1 MLEVKVIGYL
11 PENITD
17 PLYQYDV
24 GQVLRIT
31 GTGLTLPPS
40 IHFTNRSKDVAL
52 IVASTM
58 DGDAVVVN
66 IPNTLLAEPED
77 IVAYLYV
84 VDDDAGQTV
93 HLIRIP
99 IVRRQKPEDWE
110 PLLDEDLINYERL
123 DARVSKLEE
132 DWTGAFDDTQSRIQE
147 LIGAV
152 NGVTGGGVSMSLGM
166 YASHTVF
173 NADGSITEAGDGWT
187 LVATFNADGSITE
200 VYTAVDSETGETT
213 VITKTTTFNEDGS
226 ITESIVA

>member
-1 MLEVKVIGYL
+1 MLNVKVVGHL

-24 GQVLRIT
+24 GQALRIT

-84 VDDDAGQTV
+84 VDENAGQTV

-110 PLLDEDLINYERL
+110 PLLDEDLISFERL
-123 DARVSKLEE
+123 DYRVSKLEQ
-132 DWTGAFDDTQSRIQE
+132 DWTGAFDETQAYLQE
-147 LIGAV
+147 LLVSV
-152 NGVTGGGVSMSLGM
+152 NGVVSSSVSLSMGM
-166 YASHTVF
+166 YANHTVF
-173 NADGSITEAGDGWT
+173 NSDGSITETGDGWSRVT
-187 LVATFNADGSITE
+187 TFNSDGSITEVFTSTDSETGEVSVVRKVTTFNADGSITS
-200 VYTAVDSETGETT
+200 A
-213 VITKTTTFNEDGS
+213 
-226 ITESIVA
+226 IVE